1 MANYQK
7 KSDNALLLADRM
19 RKSVLQA
26 AIEGKL
32 TQQDPKADG
41 DARDLLAQ
49 IQAEKQRLIAAGE
62 VKREKTLPAIDEND
76 VPFDIPDNWVWVRL
90 GEITDY
96 GQGKQVRQKNIPQNS
111 LIIEMEDI
119 EKEKFKLLI
128 KNYNR
133 VPKSSKNA
141 FKKGD
146 ILYGKLRPYLKK
158 IIIADEDG
166 YCSTEIIPF
175 NGFAKINN
183 DYLKY
188 CLASPPV
195 DYLVNA
201 ITHGM
206 DMPRLGT
213 QNARNILIPLPPLAE
228 QRRIVEKLDK
238 ILPQLEQLQADENE
252 LHALQVAFPSRMQAS
267 LLQAAIEGKLTQQV
281 PKADGDAR
289 DLLAQIQAEKQ
300 RLIDA
305 KEIKREKTLPDITDD
320 EIPFDIPDNWVWVR
334 LGDISLIQTGST
346 PSKNDKSNYGTEFPF
361 FKPSD
366 LSQEMNI
373 IEASEYL
380 SVKGKIKARVAKANS
395 ILVNGIGKIGKVGL
409 LRTDGAF
416 NQQMHSITPYI
427 ESMSLLIYYFIQA
440 EFVQETMKTSSSQT
454 TLPILNK
461 SKFESLIIP
470 LPPLAEQRRIVAK
483 LDEILPKV
491 HTLNDL

>member
-1 MANYQK
+1 MANYKK

-32 TQQDPKADG
+32 TQQD
-41 DARDLLAQ
+41 
-49 IQAEKQRLIAAGE
+49 
-62 VKREKTLPAIDEND
+62 
-76 VPFDIPDNWVWVRL
+76 
-90 GEITDY
+90 
-96 GQGKQVRQKNIPQNS
+96 
-111 LIIEMEDI
+111 
-119 EKEKFKLLI
+119 
-128 KNYNR
+128 
-133 VPKSSKNA
+133 
-141 FKKGD
+141 
-146 ILYGKLRPYLKK
+146 
-158 IIIADEDG
+158 
-166 YCSTEIIPF
+166 
-175 NGFAKINN
+175 
-183 DYLKY
+183 
-188 CLASPPV
+188 
-195 DYLVNA
+195 
-201 ITHGM
+201 
-206 DMPRLGT
+206 
-213 QNARNILIPLPPLAE
+213 
-228 QRRIVEKLDK
+228 
-238 ILPQLEQLQADENE
+238 
-252 LHALQVAFPSRMQAS
+252 
-267 LLQAAIEGKLTQQV
+267 